1 MATIRLLRK
10 DDLDSNY
17 KKLLNQSLEV
27 DFEKIFEEIL
37 ESKIME
43 FWVIYDD
50 EERII
55 ASSNIIFEPK
65 FIYNGKRVARIED
78 VIIDQTK
85 KKLGYDILLV

>member
-43 FWVIYDD
+43 V
-50 EERII
+50 
-55 ASSNIIFEPK
+55 
-65 FIYNGKRVARIED
+65 
-78 VIIDQTK
+78 
-85 KKLGYDILLV
+85 